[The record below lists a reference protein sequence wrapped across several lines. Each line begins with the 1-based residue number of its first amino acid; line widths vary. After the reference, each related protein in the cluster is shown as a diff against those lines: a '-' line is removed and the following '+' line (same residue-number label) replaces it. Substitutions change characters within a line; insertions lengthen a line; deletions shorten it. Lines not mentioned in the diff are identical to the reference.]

1 MQWFKNL
8 SLRHK
13 IIIPVAILGIMI
25 ILVSVTG
32 IVGQRNI
39 SNESA
44 LISQKHIPGIEELST
59 ISTTYQSLRRVSF
72 AHVVANESHNSTVV
86 GNLEKERKDYVDKIN
101 TTCDSLEQY
110 IITNKDKAS
119 LASFRKDFSAYVI
132 IVDKILEA
140 SNQADYKEAAKLCNE
155 DLRDAGKN
163 LTSFVDSM
171 MESKQEE
178 IKNAENAQARAQRT
192 STISIVIALAIA
204 AIVFC
209 FTMWVSWKWAIKRLI
224 NIKKQLLNI
233 IKEIEEG
240 KGDLTHRVQCFC
252 TDEIGS
258 LASAINIFMCTMH
271 NIMCKIRA
279 SSDSL
284 NTIVNTVSDRIE
296 VANSSSVDISSTME
310 EMAASTE
317 EISSMLNNIDTSI
330 SNTNQHIN
338 DLAEESKGL
347 NNYAS
352 DMKERASTLE
362 TVAVSNKDNT
372 QSVINE
378 IMTNLKQAIEDS
390 KSVEQVN
397 ELTDEIVDISTKTNL
412 LSLNA
417 SIEAARAGDAG
428 RGFSVVASEIGSLA
442 ESSKEVASNIQTIN
456 ATVIKSVEALKD
468 GATELIKYVNDNV
481 IPDYNG
487 FVDAGHKYNDDAQH
501 VNNAVD
507 KFTEMAINLQDLMQS
522 ISESVSKITSA
533 TTENSRGVQMA
544 ASNTQSL
551 VDGMTGITSAMTDNR
566 DIADTLGNE
575 ANGFINLE
583 SETSIDEARKFT
595 LAK

>member
-456 ATVIKSVEALKD
+456 ATVIKSVAALKD